1 MPGNTTQKKEALC
14 CERGSNRHATVTRMD
29 RHSNGGLL
37 MRLSIACPDALR
49 SDANNLAMVLGYGPA
64 DAETYV
70 ALNWQDAGGNLY
82 ACASLTVSDTF
93 TTAAQSPL
101 QRPSWDTDNIIDMD
115 AARRAQA
122 ALVFSLTP
130 VTAMPDKLTA
140 CAGDDALATLAAMGL
155 TQVEV
160 DL

>member
-1 MPGNTTQKKEALC
+1 
-14 CERGSNRHATVTRMD
+14 
-29 RHSNGGLL
+29 
-37 MRLSIACPDALR
+37 MRITIACPDALR
-49 SDANNLAMVLGYGPA
+49 DDANNLAMILGYGPD
-64 DAETYV
+64 DAATYV

-82 ACASLTVSDTF
+82 ACASLVVSDAF
-93 TTAAQSPL
+93 TTAAQSGL
-101 QRPSWDTDNIIDMD
+101 QRPAWDTDSHVNMD

-140 CAGDDALATLAAMGL
+140 CVGDDALATLAAMGL

-160 DL
+160 EYE

>member
-1 MPGNTTQKKEALC
+1 
-14 CERGSNRHATVTRMD
+14 
-29 RHSNGGLL
+29 
-37 MRLSIACPDALR
+37 MRLTIACPDALR
-49 SDANNLAMVLGYGPA
+49 DDANNLAMILGYGPD

-82 ACASLTVSDTF
+82 ACASLIVSDAF
-93 TTAAQSPL
+93 TTAAQSGL
-101 QRPSWDTDNIIDMD
+101 QRPAWDTDSHVNMD

-140 CAGDDALATLAAMGL
+140 CVGDDALAMIAAMGL

-160 DL
+160 DVGVYV

>member
-1 MPGNTTQKKEALC
+1 
-14 CERGSNRHATVTRMD
+14 
-29 RHSNGGLL
+29 
-37 MRLSIACPDALR
+37 MRLTIACPELMRDD
-49 SDANNLAMVLGYGPA
+49 SNQLAMTLGYGPD

-70 ALNWQDAGGNLY
+70 ALNWQDVDGNLY

-93 TTAAQSPL
+93 TSAAQSPL
-101 QRPSWDTDNIIDMD
+101 QRPSWDTDSHVNM
-115 AARRAQA
+115 AGANRAQA

-140 CAGDDALATLAAMGL
+140 CVGDDALATLAAMRL

-160 DL
+160 DE

>member
-1 MPGNTTQKKEALC
+1 
-14 CERGSNRHATVTRMD
+14 
-29 RHSNGGLL
+29 
-37 MRLSIACPDALR
+37 MRLTIACTDALR

-64 DAETYV
+64 DAETYGTP
-70 ALNWQDAGGNLY
+70 NWQDADGNLY
-82 ACASLTVSDTF
+82 ACASLVVSDTF
-93 TTAAQSPL
+93 TTAAQSGL
-101 QRPSWDTDNIIDMD
+101 QRPAWDVDNIIDMD

-140 CAGDDALATLAAMGL
+140 CAGDDALAVLAAMGL

-160 DL
+160 DI

>member
-1 MPGNTTQKKEALC
+1 
-14 CERGSNRHATVTRMD
+14 
-29 RHSNGGLL
+29 
-37 MRLSIACPDALR
+37 MRITIACPEALR
-49 SDANNLAMVLGYGPA
+49 DDANQLAMVLGYSPD
-64 DAETYV
+64 DAETYGE
-70 ALNWQDAGGNLY
+70 LNWQDAGGNLY
-82 ACASLTVSDTF
+82 ACASLIVSDAF
-93 TTAAQSPL
+93 TTAAQSGL
-101 QRPSWDTDNIIDMD
+101 QRPAWDTNSHVNMD

-160 DL
+160 VDVGVDV

>member
-1 MPGNTTQKKEALC
+1 
-14 CERGSNRHATVTRMD
+14 
-29 RHSNGGLL
+29 
-37 MRLSIACPDALR
+37 
-49 SDANNLAMVLGYGPA
+49 MVLGYRPS

-82 ACASLTVSDTF
+82 ACASLIVSDAF
-93 TTAAQSPL
+93 TTTAQGGL
-101 QRPSWDTDNIIDMD
+101 QRPAWDTDSHVNMD

-140 CAGDDALATLAAMGL
+140 CVDDDALATLAAMGL
-155 TQVEV
+155 TRAPN
-160 DL
+160 DLLW

>member
-1 MPGNTTQKKEALC
+1 
-14 CERGSNRHATVTRMD
+14 
-29 RHSNGGLL
+29 
-37 MRLSIACPDALR
+37 MRLTIACPDALR
-49 SDANNLAMVLGYGPA
+49 DDANNLAMALGYRPD

-70 ALNWQDAGGNLY
+70 GLNWQDAGGNLY
-82 ACASLTVSDTF
+82 ACASLIVSDTF
-93 TTAAQSPL
+93 TTTAQTAL
-101 QRPSWDTDNIIDMD
+101 QRPAWDTDNHVNMD

-140 CAGDDALATLAAMGL
+140 CAGDDALAVLAAMRL

-160 DL
+160 DVGVYV

>member
-1 MPGNTTQKKEALC
+1 
-14 CERGSNRHATVTRMD
+14 
-29 RHSNGGLL
+29 
-37 MRLSIACPDALR
+37 MRLTIACPDALR
-49 SDANNLAMVLGYGPA
+49 DDANNLAMVLGFGPS
-64 DAETYV
+64 DAKTYV
-70 ALNWQDAGGNLY
+70 VLNWQDAGGNLY
-82 ACASLTVSDTF
+82 ACASLPVSDTF
-93 TTAAQSPL
+93 TTTAQTAL
-101 QRPSWDTDNIIDMD
+101 QRPSWDIDNIIDMD

-155 TQVEV
+155 KQVEV

>member
-1 MPGNTTQKKEALC
+1 
-14 CERGSNRHATVTRMD
+14 
-29 RHSNGGLL
+29 
-37 MRLSIACPDALR
+37 MRITIACPEALR
-49 SDANNLAMVLGYGPA
+49 DDANQLAMVLGYRPD

-70 ALNWQDAGGNLY
+70 GLNWLDTPGNLY
-82 ACASLTVSDTF
+82 ACASLIVSDTF
-93 TTAAQSPL
+93 VSKAQSTLSHPA
-101 QRPSWDTDNIIDMD
+101 WDVDNIIDMD

-155 TQVEV
+155 THGIGE
-160 DL
+160 D

>member
-1 MPGNTTQKKEALC
+1 
-14 CERGSNRHATVTRMD
+14 
-29 RHSNGGLL
+29 
-37 MRLSIACPDALR
+37 MRLTIACPEALR
-49 SDANNLAMVLGYGPA
+49 DDANQIAMVLGYGPD
-64 DAETYV
+64 DAQTYV

-82 ACASLTVSDTF
+82 ACASLHVSDTF
-93 TTAAQSPL
+93 TTAAQSGL
-101 QRPSWDTDNIIDMD
+101 QRPAWDVDNIIDMD

-140 CAGDDALATLAAMGL
+140 CVGDDPLAVMAAMGL
-155 TQVEV
+155 TRAPN